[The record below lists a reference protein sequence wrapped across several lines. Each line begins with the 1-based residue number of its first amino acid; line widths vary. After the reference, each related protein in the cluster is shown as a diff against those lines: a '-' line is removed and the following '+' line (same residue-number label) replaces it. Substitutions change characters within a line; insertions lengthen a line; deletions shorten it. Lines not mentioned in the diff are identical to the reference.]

1 MPLVCA
7 RKRGGSACAVPCAIV
22 PCNAARALLG
32 IAAVGVHVVTMCLFV
47 LVVAFMHRF
56 VSHEC
61 GHAVACGRA
70 IKGVVV

>member
-1 MPLVCA
+1 MCRCA
-7 RKRGGSACAVPCAIV
+7 MPCAIV

-32 IAAVGVHVVTMCLFV
+32 IAAVGVRVMMGLFV